1 MQASPEVLN
10 VTQSGYVLHLMS
22 QPTPLM
28 SKNQLSAVQDMGFV
42 DQCIDQLLNSA
53 CIKELK
59 EAPYV
64 CKPLSMVENNSGIER
79 LVIKLQHLTSSS
91 LSKSSNMRIF
101 E

>member
-53 CIKELK
+53 CIKE
-59 EAPYV
+59 APYV